1 MEDMP
6 ITTLSNGIRVAN
18 FSSPH
23 DFEFED
29 SSILKACSK
38 ERAEKLKI
46 IFNETIKTQKINAKG
61 YDVKTKTWQSGID
74 IKNISLDFEL
84 SENVLNEMDNII
96 KLKDLVDIIIIP
108 LPMLTAL
115 KKKYTHPKAIEI
127 SKYRVIKMKSR
138 REKLEKI
145 NEWCI

>member
-1 MEDMP
+1 MEEMP
-6 ITTLSNGIRVAN
+6 ITVLSNGIRVAN

-46 IFNETIKTQKINAKG
+46 IFNETIETQKINAKG
-61 YDVKTKTWQSGID
+61 YDVKTKTWKSGID

-84 SENVLNEMDNII
+84 NEIDNII
-96 KLKDLVDIIIIP
+96 KLNDLVDIIIIP

-115 KKKYTHPKAIEI
+115 KKIYNHPKAIEI
-127 SKYRVIKMKSR
+127 TKYRVIKMKSR
-138 REKLEKI
+138 TEKLVKI
-145 NEWCI
+145 DEWCI

>member
-1 MEDMP
+1 MEEMP

-46 IFNETIKTQKINAKG
+46 IFNETIETQKINAKG
-61 YDVKTKTWQSGID
+61 YDVKTKTWKSGID

-96 KLKDLVDIIIIP
+96 KLNDLVDIIIIP

-115 KKKYTHPKAIEI
+115 KKKYPNI
-127 SKYRVIKMKSR
+127 SGKNTKYRVIKMKSR
-138 REKLEKI
+138 TEKLVKI
-145 NEWCI
+145 DEWCI

>member
-1 MEDMP
+1 MEEMP
-6 ITTLSNGIRVAN
+6 ITTLSNGIKVAN

-46 IFNETIKTQKINAKG
+46 IFNETIKTQRLRQDLKNPPTSS
-61 YDVKTKTWQSGID
+61 YVD

-96 KLKDLVDIIIIP
+96 ELKDLVDIIIIP

-115 KKKYTHPKAIEI
+115 KKIYNHPKAIEL

-138 REKLEKI
+138 TEKLVKI
-145 NEWCI
+145 DEWCI

>member
-115 KKKYTHPKAIEI
+115 KKKYPNI
-127 SKYRVIKMKSR
+127 SGKNTKYRVIKMKSR
-138 REKLEKI
+138 TEKLVKI

>member
-1 MEDMP
+1 MEEMP
-6 ITTLSNGIRVAN
+6 ITVLSNGIRVAN

-29 SSILKACSK
+29 ISILKACSK

-46 IFNETIKTQKINAKG
+46 IFNETIETQKINAKG
-61 YDVKTKTWQSGID
+61 YDVKTKTWKSGID

-96 KLKDLVDIIIIP
+96 KLNDLVDIIIIP

-115 KKKYTHPKAIEI
+115 KKIYNHPKAIEI
-127 SKYRVIKMKSR
+127 TKYRVIKMKSR
-138 REKLEKI
+138 TEKLVKI
-145 NEWCI
+145 DEWCI

>member
-46 IFNETIKTQKINAKG
+46 IFNETIETQKINAKG
-61 YDVKTKTWQSGID
+61 YDVKTKTWKSGID

-96 KLKDLVDIIIIP
+96 KLNDLVDIIIIP

-115 KKKYTHPKAIEI
+115 KKKYPNI
-127 SKYRVIKMKSR
+127 SGKNTKYRVIKMKSR
-138 REKLEKI
+138 TEKLVKI

>member
-138 REKLEKI
+138 TEKLVKI
-145 NEWCI
+145 DEWCI

>member
-138 REKLEKI
+138 TEKLVKI